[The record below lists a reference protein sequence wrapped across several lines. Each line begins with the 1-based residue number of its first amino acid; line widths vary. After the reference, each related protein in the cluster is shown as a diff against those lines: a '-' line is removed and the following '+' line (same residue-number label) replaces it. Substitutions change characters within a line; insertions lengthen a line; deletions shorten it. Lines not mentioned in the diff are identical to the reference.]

1 MAKSKFVHDLTVI
14 RLLTLSDAAKAA
26 ALCVS
31 AGIWFQCAPQEC
43 GNWELA
49 VNVEDTQTAK
59 NVLNRHSIVITGE
72 KNRYFQTGGIVETT
86 KGEPQDAET
95 QRA

>member
-1 MAKSKFVHDLTVI
+1 MAKSKFVHDLMVI
-14 RLLTLSDAAKAA
+14 RLLTASDAAEAA

-31 AGIWFQCAPQEC
+31 AGVWFQFAPQEC

-49 VNVEDTQTAK
+49 VNAEDGQTVK
-59 NVLNRHSIVITGE
+59 DVLYPHGIVITGE

-86 KGEPQDAET
+86 KGEPQDVET
-95 QRA
+95 QRS